1 MVYVQ
6 HDEKPGTDG
15 EPGSK
20 GWEIHA
26 AVLPAPGEKIV
37 RKCFNSAFRETDF
50 QAYLDERGISTLIVV
65 GIQTEYCVDTT
76 VRVAFENG
84 FAVIVPEM
92 TNTTYDN
99 GELTA
104 GQIYDFHNRRIFD
117 GRFAALR
124 SMTETLQAVADG
136 GRFL

>member
-1 MVYVQ
+1 M
-6 HDEKPGTDG
+6 
-15 EPGSK
+15 
-20 GWEIHA
+20 EIPN
-26 AVLPAPGEKIV
+26 LLILIT
-37 RKCFNSAFRETDF
+37 FRCRYLRGYL
-50 QAYLDERGISTLIVV
+50 QAYLDERGIGTLIVV

-84 FAVIVPEM
+84 LAVVVPEM

-104 GQIYDFHNRRIFD
+104 SQIYDFHNRRIFD

-124 SMTETLQAVADG
+124 SIPETLEAVENG
-136 GRFL
+136 GRFT